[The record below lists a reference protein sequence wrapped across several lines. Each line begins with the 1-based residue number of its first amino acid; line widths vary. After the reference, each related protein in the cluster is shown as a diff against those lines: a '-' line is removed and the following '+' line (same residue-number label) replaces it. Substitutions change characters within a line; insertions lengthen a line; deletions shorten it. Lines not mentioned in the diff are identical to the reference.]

1 MKTQGALLVFA
12 KSPVAG
18 QVKTRLIPDIGR
30 QRATSLYK
38 ELLARTLDTAIKTE
52 FSGIQLWVS
61 GNIHHQYFSRLKN
74 KEHFNLYQQTGKD
87 LGERMFNAFDSAL
100 SEHSYAV
107 LIGSDCPSLSSVD
120 IQSAMALL
128 KSGRELVLGPAEDGG
143 YYLIGLRKNN
153 AELFSGI
160 KWGEENVFSETCA
173 RAKKI
178 NLDVSLLPKRSDVD
192 RPSDLHAYLKMKKQK
207 TIF

>member
-1 MKTQGALLVFA
+1 MKIQGALLVFA

-30 QRATSLYK
+30 HRETTLYK
-38 ELLARTLDTAIKTE
+38 ELLTRTLDTVIKTE
-52 FSGIQLWVS
+52 FSEIQLWVS
-61 GNIHHQYFSRLKN
+61 GNIRHQYFSRLKN
-74 KEHFNLYQQTGKD
+74 KRHFKFYQQTGRD
-87 LGERMFNAFDSAL
+87 LGDRMFNAFESAL
-100 SEHSYAV
+100 SQYPYAV
-107 LIGSDCPSLSSVD
+107 LTGSDCPSLSSAD
-120 IQSAMALL
+120 LQSAMTLL
-128 KSGRELVLGPAEDGG
+128 ESGKEMVLGPAEDGG

-178 NLDVSLLPKRSDVD
+178 NFDVSLLPKRSDVD
-192 RPSDLHAYLKMKKQK
+192 RVSDLHAYFRMKKQESAL
-207 TIF
+207 